1 MERHDVERII
11 KDVLNDL
18 GAPFS
23 LIILDRTMAEW
34 TATFKGVR
42 GRVIKMPLP
51 NGPPAYIRAT
61 VTQRIEA
68 ED

>member
-18 GAPFS
+18 GASFS

-34 TATFKGVR
+34 TAMLKGVG

-51 NGPPAYIRAT
+51 DGPPSYIRAT
-61 VTQRIEA
+61 VAQRIEA
-68 ED
+68 EN

>member
-18 GAPFS
+18 GASFS

-34 TATFKGVR
+34 TAMLK
-42 GRVIKMPLP
+42 
-51 NGPPAYIRAT
+51 AW
-61 VTQRIEA
+61 EA
-68 ED
+68 A